1 MLAQKYIKK
10 YLLFTPWPVNITN
23 NVRMTIFKE
32 DISHR
37 EKDFDVLLL
46 SIEDKLLQLFS
57 IKEKINYRAVVITW
71 SWTSAN
77 ESILSSV
84 VGEKNILVVSNWE
97 FWERLFDIS
106 KIHNENTFLLK
117 FNWWERF
124 NLEWIEQFLINNPI
138 DIISIVH
145 HETSSGMLNSLEDI
159 GELSRKYNVTF
170 IVDAVS
176 SAGAENIDMEKNN
189 ISFCSSSSS
198 KAISSYPWLSFV
210 IWRKEAFETL
220 KDLPIKTMYLNLYKF
235 YTFIN
240 LFSQTPNTPA
250 VHLFFALEQALIN
263 ILDEWVIERHD
274 SIKKKANILRV
285 WMKDMWLKFL
295 INEKDMCNV
304 LTTILV
310 PEYIKVTTI
319 REKLKDKF
327 IIIYE
332 WKWLFKD
339 KVFQVWNIWELSF
352 DEITFFLRTLKNI
365 LEASKN
371 ITLTK

>member
-1 MLAQKYIKK
+1 MITNRYTKK

-23 NVRMTIFKE
+23 NVRMTIFKG

-57 IKEKINYRAVVITW
+57 IKEKTDYRAIVITW
-71 SWTSAN
+71 SGTSAN

-84 VGEKNILVVSNWE
+84 VGDKNILIVSNWE
-97 FWERLFDIS
+97 FWERLLDIS
-106 KIHNENTFLLK
+106 RIHNKNTFSLK
-117 FNWWERF
+117 FNWWEEF
-124 NLEWIEQFLINNPI
+124 SLSKIESFLINNSI
-138 DIISIVH
+138 DVISIVH
-145 HETSSGMLNSLEDI
+145 HETSSGMLNSLEGI
-159 GELSRKYNVTF
+159 GELSRKHNVMF

-176 SAGAENIDMEKNN
+176 SAGAENIDIKKHN

-210 IWRKEAFETL
+210 IWKKEEFKRL
-220 KDLPIKTMYLNLYKF
+220 KGLPIKIMYLNLYKF

-240 LFSQTPNTPA
+240 TVSQTPNTPA
-250 VHLFFALEQALIN
+250 VHLFFALEQALKN
-263 ILDEWVIERHD
+263 ILDEWVLERHNN
-274 SIKKKANILRV
+274 IKKKANILRR
-285 WMKDMWLKFL
+285 WMKGLWLKFL
-295 INEKDMCNV
+295 INEKNMCNV

-319 REKLKDKF
+319 REKLKEKF

-332 WKWLFKD
+332 WKWVFKD
-339 KVFQVWNIWELSF
+339 KVFQVWNIGELSIG
-352 DEITFFLRTLKNI
+352 EIEFFLLSLKEI
-365 LEASKN
+365 LDTSRN
-371 ITLTK
+371 ITWIK